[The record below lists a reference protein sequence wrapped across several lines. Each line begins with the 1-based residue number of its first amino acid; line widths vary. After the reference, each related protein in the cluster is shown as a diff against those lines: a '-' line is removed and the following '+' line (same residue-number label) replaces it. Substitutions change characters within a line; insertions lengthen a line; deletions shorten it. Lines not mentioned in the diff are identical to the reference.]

1 MTPDEIRE
9 WRDRMGW
16 SQPRLAEAIG
26 VHPMTVS
33 AWERGTQ
40 EPPPY
45 LRLAL
50 ERLAQ
55 RTEGGGK

>member
-1 MTPDEIRE
+1 MNPADLKE

-16 SQPRLAEAIG
+16 SQPHLAEALG

-33 AWERGTQ
+33 AWERGEQ
-40 EPPPY
+40 SFPAY

-50 ERLAQ
+50 AKLE
-55 RTEGGGK
+55 EEK